1 MFVEKQWCLTVSC
14 PRLRCVLC
22 PRAGACFFSFR
33 GLRLVTSPRCGGG
46 FLAGFASGFMWCLAV
61 LSRSPGGCCFGRVW
75 ARLRCVLC
83 PRAGACFFSFRGFRL
98 VTSARCGGGFFAG
111 FASGFMWCLDV
122 LSRSPGGC
130 CFGRV
135 WARLRCVLCPR
146 AGACFFSF
154 MGFRL
159 VTSARCGGGFFA
171 GFASGFRWCLDVL
184 SRSPGGCCFGRV
196 WARLRCVLCPRAGA
210 CFFSF
215 MGFRLVTS
223 ARCGG
228 GFFAGFA
235 SGFRWCLDVL
245 SRSPGGCCFGRVWAR
260 LRCVLCPRAGACFF
274 SFMGFRLVTSARC
287 GGGFFA
293 GFASGFRWCL
303 DVLSRSPGGCCF
315 GRVWARLRCVL
326 CPRAGA
332 CFFSFMG
339 FRLVTSARCGGG
351 FFAGFASGFRWCLDV
366 LSRSP
371 GGCCFGRV
379 WARLRCVL
387 CPRAGACFFSFM
399 GFRLVTSARCGGGF
413 FAGFASGFRW
423 CLDVLSRSPGGCC
436 FGRVGLGCVA
446 FCVHVLEPV
455 SSPLWVSDLSLRH
468 AAGEGFL
475 LGLRPDLGGVW
486 MF

>member
-1 MFVEKQWCLTVSC
+1 MFVEKQWCLTASC

-33 GLRLVTSPRCGGG
+33 GFRFVTSP
-46 FLAGFASGFMWCLAV
+46 
-61 LSRSPGGCCFGRVW
+61 
-75 ARLRCVLC
+75 
-83 PRAGACFFSFRGFRL
+83 
-98 VTSARCGGGFFAG
+98 RCGGGFFAG
-111 FASGFMWCLDV
+111 FASGFRWCLAV

-171 GFASGFRWCLDVL
+171 GFASGFRWCLAVL

-235 SGFRWCLDVL
+235 SGFRWCLAVL
-245 SRSPGGCCFGRVWAR
+245 SRSPEVA
-260 LRCVLCPRAGACFF
+260 VLGV
-274 SFMGFRLVTSARC
+274 S
-287 GGGFFA
+287 
-293 GFASGFRWCL
+293 
-303 DVLSRSPGGCCF
+303 
-315 GRVWARLRCVL
+315 
-326 CPRAGA
+326 
-332 CFFSFMG
+332 
-339 FRLVTSARCGGG
+339 
-351 FFAGFASGFRWCLDV
+351 
-366 LSRSP
+366 
-371 GGCCFGRV
+371 
-379 WARLRCVL
+379 
-387 CPRAGACFFSFM
+387 
-399 GFRLVTSARCGGGF
+399 
-413 FAGFASGFRW
+413 
-423 CLDVLSRSPGGCC
+423 
-436 FGRVGLGCVA
+436 GLGCVA
-446 FCVHVLEPV
+446 FCVHVLGPV

-486 MF
+486 LF